1 MHLHK
6 LLCGFGVLWL
16 LAACSAA
23 PEADPNDGLEIEA
36 PVGSDAPAR

>member
-1 MHLHK
+1 MDFPR
-6 LLCGFGVLWL
+6 LLCGFAALWL

-23 PEADPNDGLEIEA
+23 PEADPNDGPEIEV